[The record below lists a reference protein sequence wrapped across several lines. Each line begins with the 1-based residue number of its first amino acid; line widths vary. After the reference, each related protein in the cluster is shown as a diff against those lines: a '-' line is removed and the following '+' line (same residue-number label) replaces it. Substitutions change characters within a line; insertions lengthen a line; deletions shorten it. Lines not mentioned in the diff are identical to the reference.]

1 MRKLLPEQS
10 AETNRYQTP
19 GRNAGIDLL
28 RGIAILLVV
37 LHHIALRISL
47 KKGVL
52 VEFLPKWALNAI
64 MFNGYEAVM
73 MFFVISGFL
82 ITTNTLARWG
92 SMDRVVVR
100 DFYVRRAA
108 RILPCLLALVAVL
121 SVLHLAGAQDYVISR
136 ASQSLSGAVT
146 SSLGLYLN
154 WYEGQTGYL
163 PASWD
168 VLWSLSI
175 EELFYLAFPLVCL
188 TLGRTR
194 LLLPLLVVFALSL
207 PFTHA
212 AITGNDIWQEKA
224 YLPGMAAIATGVA
237 GALIAAR
244 FQFVERG
251 TVLLLSVIGTMGI
264 VTVLFAES
272 VLWPLLGSGC
282 ILLLALSTVCLVL
295 AFHWQA
301 RAGQSWP
308 LRGTRWIRACG
319 RCSYEIYLT
328 HMFVIL
334 PVVQVFRATGA
345 DIRWG
350 FLWYPP
356 TVILSC
362 IVGWCVARFF
372 SVPCDQAIRRR
383 FIS

>member
-1 MRKLLPEQS
+1 LRTDSFSHTILS
-10 AETNRYQTP
+10 
-19 GRNAGIDLL
+19 RNAGIDLL

-52 VEFLPKWALNAI
+52 AEFLPKWFLNAI

-82 ITTNTLARWG
+82 ITTNSLSRWG
-92 SMDRVVVR
+92 SVDRIVVR

-108 RILPCLLALVAVL
+108 RILPCLLALIAVL
-121 SVLHLAGAQDYVISR
+121 SVLHLTGVQDYFISR
-136 ASQSLSGAVT
+136 PGQSLPGAVT
-146 SSLGLYLN
+146 SALGLYLN

-163 PASWD
+163 PANWD

-188 TLGRTR
+188 TVGRTR
-194 LLLPLLVVFALSL
+194 LLLPLLIVFGLSL

-212 AITGNDIWQEKA
+212 AIVGNDIWKEKA

-244 FQFVERG
+244 YRSVGRG
-251 TVLLLSVIGTMGI
+251 AIALLATAGAIGI
-264 VTVLFAES
+264 VVNLFAGS
-272 VLWPLLGSGC
+272 VLWSVLGSGS
-282 ILLLALSTVCLVL
+282 ILLLTLATICLVL

-301 RAGQSWP
+301 RTASPWSF
-308 LRGTRWIRACG
+308 RGTAWLRASG
-319 RCSYEIYLT
+319 QWSYEIYLT

-334 PVVQVFRATGA
+334 PVVQVFKASGA
-345 DIRWG
+345 DMRWG
-350 FLWYPP
+350 FLWYVP
-356 TVILSC
+356 TVVMTCL
-362 IVGWCVARFF
+362 VGWFVARFF
-372 SVPCDQAIRRR
+372 STPCDQAIRRR
-383 FIS
+383 FLAHT

>member
-1 MRKLLPEQS
+1 MQPPKV
-10 AETNRYQTP
+10 ETTP
-19 GRNAGIDLL
+19 LATSTRNAGIDLL

-47 KKGVL
+47 RKGAL
-52 VEFLPKWALNAI
+52 AEFLPKWLLNAI

-82 ITTNTLARWG
+82 ITTNTLTRWG
-92 SMDRVVVR
+92 SVDRVVVR

-108 RILPCLLALVAVL
+108 RILPCLLALIGVL
-121 SVLHLAGAQDYVISR
+121 SVLHLAGVQDYAISR
-136 ASQSLSGAVT
+136 PGQTLSGAVT
-146 SSLGLYLN
+146 SALGLYLN

-194 LLLPLLVVFALSL
+194 LLLPLLIVFALSL

-212 AITGNDIWQEKA
+212 AIVGNDIWQEKA

-237 GALIAAR
+237 GALITAR
-244 FQFVERG
+244 FQSVGRG
-251 TVLLLSVIGTMGI
+251 VITLLCATGTAGI
-264 VTVLFAES
+264 ATVLFAES
-272 VLWPLLGSGC
+272 VLWPVLGSGC
-282 ILLLALSTVCLVL
+282 VLLLTLATICLVL
-295 AFHWQA
+295 AFYWQA
-301 RAGQSWP
+301 RSESPWS
-308 LRGTRWIRACG
+308 LRGTGWLRACG
-319 RCSYEIYLT
+319 RWSYEIYLT

-334 PVVQVFRATGA
+334 PVVQIFKAIGA
-345 DIRWG
+345 DVRWG
-350 FLWYPP
+350 FLWYVP
-356 TVILSC
+356 TMVLTC
-362 IVGWCVARFF
+362 MVGWFVARFF
-372 SVPCDQAIRRR
+372 STPCDQAIRRR
-383 FIS
+383 FLSYV